1 MHFKDL
7 WRLFMA
13 DNEEFISEFLIEAS
27 ENLEQ
32 LDQDLVALEK
42 NPHDPDR
49 LASIF
54 RTIHTIKG
62 TCGFFGFTKL
72 SNLSHHGEHL
82 LGLLRDGKLQFDEQ
96 LASLLLELVDAIRT
110 FLTAIESTG
119 KEGETTFPDL
129 CQKMDA
135 ACLLAAAT
143 PNNQIE
149 EHPTSTPSSTNNS
162 IQQNDPAAPA
172 PEEQPVVSTPPND
185 QTENDEPLTVAS
197 TDTPSLSESVRSN
210 TTFDSTIRVDVQLL
224 DTIVDLVGELVL
236 ARNQLR
242 TTTTNEPALLDA
254 VNRIHAVTGEL
265 QEVAMKTRMAP
276 IDQLF
281 NKFPRIVRD
290 VAAACDKKV
299 DLLIDGSDTE
309 LDRTL
314 IEKIRDPLTHLIRNA
329 IDHGVE
335 SKDVRSIAGKPTSG
349 TISLRAFQ
357 ESGQVTIEVSDDGAG
372 ISVDAVCKKAVEKGL
387 VTDDAASDMSD
398 ERIFQFIFEPGFSTA
413 AAVTDIS
420 GRGVGMDVVRTN
432 IESIGGTID
441 ITSQR
446 GVGTVVRV
454 RIPLTLAIIPALI
467 VSSNGQRL
475 AIPQAYIQE
484 IVALKRTGTSHLI
497 DGLEGAP
504 VLRLR
509 DRLIPVIY
517 LDKWLGLRD
526 WEKRPT
532 FGTVVVIKVDNHE
545 FGLVVD
551 AVTTSENQHSHA
563 TETTGL
569 WFIVVKAI
577 GSLLAPMGIYSG
589 ATVMGDGSVVLIL
602 DLRGITMAADIPAL
616 TRRAGD
622 LQSTSEKPQAV
633 VQESSRYLV
642 CKTHNGHRFAVPLN
656 QVQRLE
662 SFMESEINHAADSY
676 FVKRNGELTQLI
688 DPDQFLD
695 TSKKIRKKPTG
706 SSVGIILPNELG
718 NKALAVRKIIDV
730 ETGHGPLER
739 TAIKNGLLGTR
750 LVGGSATEVMDI
762 AAASQWSEENL
773 IS

>member
-1 MHFKDL
+1 
-7 WRLFMA
+7 MA

-27 ENLEQ
+27 ENLDQ

-82 LGLLRDGKLQFDEQ
+82 LGLLRDGKLHFDEQ

-110 FLTAIESTG
+110 FLSAIESTG
-119 KEGETTFPDL
+119 KEGDGAFPDL
-129 CQKMDA
+129 CQKLDA
-135 ACLLAAAT
+135 TCLLANDA
-143 PNNQIE
+143 PNNQTE
-149 EHPTSTPSSTNNS
+149 ERLPSPSSSANQSDQPDDRTVS
-162 IQQNDPAAPA
+162 A
-172 PEEQPVVSTPPND
+172 PEERP
-185 QTENDEPLTVAS
+185 VAS
-197 TDTPSLSESVRSN
+197 TTSNDPTEADKLTPEVSHDILSRSESTRSSN
-210 TTFDSTIRVDVQLL
+210 TFDATIRVDVQLL

-242 TTTTNEPALLDA
+242 TTATDEPALLDA
-254 VNRIHAVTGEL
+254 VNRIHTVTGEL

-299 DLLIDGSDTE
+299 NLHIDGSDTE

-329 IDHGVE
+329 IDHGIE
-335 SKDVRSIAGKPTSG
+335 SKDMRSVTGKSTSG
-349 TISLRAFQ
+349 EISLRAFQ

-387 VTDDAASDMSD
+387 VTDDAASTMSD

-413 AAVTDIS
+413 NAVTDIS

-441 ITSQR
+441 ISSQR

-467 VSSNGQRL
+467 ISSGGERL
-475 AIPQAYIQE
+475 AIPQPYIQE
-484 IVALKRTGTSHLI
+484 LVALRKNSTSHMI

-509 DRLIPVIY
+509 DRLIPVVY
-517 LDKWLGLRD
+517 LDRWLGLRD
-526 WEKRPT
+526 WKKRPT
-532 FGTVVVIKVDNHE
+532 SGTVVVVKVDNHE

-551 AVTTSENQHSHA
+551 AVTTSENQHNHA

-569 WFIVVKAI
+569 WFIVVKSI
-577 GSLLAPMGIYSG
+577 SSLLSPMGIYSG

-622 LQSTSEKPQAV
+622 LQSTSEEPREV

-642 CKTHNGHRFAVPLN
+642 CETHNGHRVAVPLN

-662 SFMESEINHAADSY
+662 NFLESEIDPAADAC

-688 DPDQFLD
+688 DPDRILH
-695 TSKKIRKKPTG
+695 TSEELGKDPNG
-706 SSVGIILPNELG
+706 SSLVGIILPNELG
-718 NKALAVRKIIDV
+718 NKALSVRRIIDV
-730 ETGHGPLER
+730 ETGHGPLEK
-739 TAIKNGLLGTR
+739 TATKRGLLGTL

-762 AAASQWSEENL
+762 VAASQWSEEIPL
-773 IS
+773 S

>member
-1 MHFKDL
+1 
-7 WRLFMA
+7 MA

-27 ENLEQ
+27 ENLDQ

-82 LGLLRDGKLQFDEQ
+82 LGLLRDGKLHFDEQ
-96 LASLLLELVDAIRT
+96 MASLLLELVDAIRT

-119 KEGETTFPDL
+119 KEGDAAFPDL

-135 ACLLAAAT
+135 TCLLAAA
-143 PNNQIE
+143 PKNNQTE
-149 EHPTSTPSSTNNS
+149 ECLASPSSSTNQSNQPDDRTTS
-162 IQQNDPAAPA
+162 T
-172 PEEQPVVSTPPND
+172 PEEQPVVSTTSNHPAEADKLAP
-185 QTENDEPLTVAS
+185 VAS
-197 TDTPSLSESVRSN
+197 PDILSRSGSTRSN
-210 TTFDSTIRVDVQLL
+210 NTFDATIRVDVQLL

-242 TTTTNEPALLDA
+242 TTATNEPALLDA
-254 VNRIHAVTGEL
+254 VNRIHTVTGEL

-299 DLLIDGSDTE
+299 NLHIDGSDTE

-329 IDHGVE
+329 IDHGIE
-335 SKDVRSIAGKPTSG
+335 SKDMRSVAGKSTSG
-349 TISLRAFQ
+349 EISLRAFQ

-387 VTDDAASDMSD
+387 VTEDAASAMSD

-413 AAVTDIS
+413 NAVTDIS

-441 ITSQR
+441 ISSQR
-446 GVGTVVRV
+446 GVGTIVRV

-467 VSSNGQRL
+467 ISSGGERL
-475 AIPQAYIQE
+475 AIPQPYIQE
-484 IVALKRTGTSHLI
+484 LVSLRKNGTIHII

-509 DRLIPVIY
+509 DRLIPVVY
-517 LDKWLGLRD
+517 LDRWLGLRD

-532 FGTVVVIKVDNHE
+532 SGTVVVVKVDNHE

-577 GSLLAPMGIYSG
+577 SSLLAPMGIYSG

-622 LQSTSEKPQAV
+622 LQSTSEEPSEV

-642 CKTHNGHRFAVPLN
+642 CETHNGHRVAVPLN

-662 SFMESEINHAADSY
+662 NFLESEIDPAADSR

-688 DPDQFLD
+688 DPDQVLH
-695 TSKKIRKKPTG
+695 TSKELGKEPTG
-706 SSVGIILPNELG
+706 SLVGIILPNELG
-718 NKALAVRKIIDV
+718 NKAIAVRRIIDI
-730 ETGHGPLER
+730 ETGHGPLEK
-739 TAIKNGLLGTR
+739 TATKRGLLGTL
-750 LVGGSATEVMDI
+750 LVGDSATEVMDI
-762 AAASQWSEENL
+762 VSASQWSEENPL
-773 IS
+773 S

>member
-1 MHFKDL
+1 
-7 WRLFMA
+7 MA

-129 CQKMDA
+129 CQKMDE

-185 QTENDEPLTVAS
+185 QTETDEPLTVAS

-335 SKDVRSIAGKPTSG
+335 SKDVRSITGKPTSG

-420 GRGVGMDVVRTN
+420 GRGVGMDVV
-432 IESIGGTID
+432 
-441 ITSQR
+441 
-446 GVGTVVRV
+446 
-454 RIPLTLAIIPALI
+454 
-467 VSSNGQRL
+467 
-475 AIPQAYIQE
+475 
-484 IVALKRTGTSHLI
+484 
-497 DGLEGAP
+497 
-504 VLRLR
+504 
-509 DRLIPVIY
+509 
-517 LDKWLGLRD
+517 
-526 WEKRPT
+526 
-532 FGTVVVIKVDNHE
+532 
-545 FGLVVD
+545 
-551 AVTTSENQHSHA
+551 
-563 TETTGL
+563 
-569 WFIVVKAI
+569 
-577 GSLLAPMGIYSG
+577 
-589 ATVMGDGSVVLIL
+589 
-602 DLRGITMAADIPAL
+602 
-616 TRRAGD
+616 
-622 LQSTSEKPQAV
+622 
-633 VQESSRYLV
+633 
-642 CKTHNGHRFAVPLN
+642 
-656 QVQRLE
+656 
-662 SFMESEINHAADSY
+662 
-676 FVKRNGELTQLI
+676 
-688 DPDQFLD
+688 
-695 TSKKIRKKPTG
+695 
-706 SSVGIILPNELG
+706 
-718 NKALAVRKIIDV
+718 
-730 ETGHGPLER
+730 
-739 TAIKNGLLGTR
+739 
-750 LVGGSATEVMDI
+750 
-762 AAASQWSEENL
+762 
-773 IS
+773 

>member
-1 MHFKDL
+1 
-7 WRLFMA
+7 MA

-27 ENLEQ
+27 ENLDQ

-42 NPHDPDR
+42 NPHAPDR

-82 LGLLRDGKLQFDEQ
+82 LGLLRDGTINFNEQ

-110 FLTAIESTG
+110 FLSSIESTG
-119 KEGETTFPDL
+119 KEGDAAFPDL
-129 CQKMDA
+129 CQKLDA
-135 ACLLAAAT
+135 ACL
-143 PNNQIE
+143 
-149 EHPTSTPSSTNNS
+149 SVDTPSINRREERVASPTESTNQSNQHDDHIVS
-162 IQQNDPAAPA
+162 AHDEDP
-172 PEEQPVVSTPPND
+172 VSSND
-185 QTENDEPLTVAS
+185 QAKADNLVSAQS
-197 TDTPSLSESVRSN
+197 TDTSKNSGSTRASN
-210 TTFDSTIRVDVQLL
+210 SIDATIRVDVQLL

-242 TTTTNEPALLDA
+242 TTATDEPTLLDA
-254 VNRIHAVTGEL
+254 VNRIHTVTGEL

-276 IDQLF
+276 IEQLF

-299 DLLIDGSDTE
+299 NLHIDGSDTE

-329 IDHGVE
+329 IDHGIE
-335 SKDVRSIAGKPTSG
+335 STDVRSTGGKSTSG
-349 TISLRAFQ
+349 EVSLRAFQ

-387 VTDDAASDMSD
+387 VTDDAASGMSD

-413 AAVTDIS
+413 NAVTDIS

-441 ITSQR
+441 ISSQR

-467 VSSNGQRL
+467 VSSGGERL
-475 AIPQAYIQE
+475 AIPQPYIQE
-484 IVALKRTGTSHLI
+484 LVALRKHGTSHRI

-509 DRLIPVIY
+509 DRLIPVVY
-517 LDKWLGLRD
+517 LDRWLGLRD
-526 WEKRPT
+526 WKKRPT
-532 FGTVVVIKVDNHE
+532 SCTVVVVKVDSHE

-577 GSLLAPMGIYSG
+577 SSLLAPMGIYSG

-602 DLRGITMAADIPAL
+602 DLRGITMAADIPAH

-622 LQSTSEKPQAV
+622 LQSTSEGLSEVIK
-633 VQESSRYLV
+633 ESARYLV
-642 CKTHNGHRFAVPLN
+642 CETHYGRRVAVPLN

-662 SFMESEINHAADSY
+662 NFLQSEIDPAGDSC
-676 FVKRNGELTQLI
+676 FVKRDGELTQLI
-688 DPDQFLD
+688 DPDRMLH
-695 TSKKIRKKPTG
+695 TSEKLEKEPTD
-706 SSVGIILPNELG
+706 SSVVGVILPHELG
-718 NKALAVRKIIDV
+718 NKAIAVRRIIDV
-730 ETGHGPLER
+730 ETGHGSLEK
-739 TAIKNGLLGTR
+739 TTTKSGLLGTL
-750 LVGGSATEVMDI
+750 LVGDSATEVLDI
-762 AAASQWSEENL
+762 IAASQWSEESPL
-773 IS
+773 S

>member
-1 MHFKDL
+1 
-7 WRLFMA
+7 MA

-27 ENLEQ
+27 ENLDQ

-82 LGLLRDGKLQFDEQ
+82 LGLLRDGKLHFDEQ
-96 LASLLLELVDAIRT
+96 MASLLLELVDAIRT

-119 KEGETTFPDL
+119 KEGDAAFPDL
-129 CQKMDA
+129 CQKMNA
-135 ACLLAAAT
+135 TCLLAAA
-143 PNNQIE
+143 PHNNQAE
-149 EHPTSTPSSTNNS
+149 ERLTSPSSSTNQSNQPDDRTTSTPEEQTVVSTTS
-162 IQQNDPAAPA
+162 NDPAEADKLTPA
-172 PEEQPVVSTPPND
+172 
-185 QTENDEPLTVAS
+185 AS
-197 TDTPSLSESVRSN
+197 PDILSRSESTRSN
-210 TTFDSTIRVDVQLL
+210 NTFDATIRVDVQLL

-242 TTTTNEPALLDA
+242 TTATNEPALLDA
-254 VNRIHAVTGEL
+254 VNRIHTVTGEL

-299 DLLIDGSDTE
+299 NLHIDGSDTE

-329 IDHGVE
+329 IDHGIE
-335 SKDVRSIAGKPTSG
+335 SKDMRSVAGKSTSG
-349 TISLRAFQ
+349 EISLRAFQ

-387 VTDDAASDMSD
+387 VTEDAASAMSD

-413 AAVTDIS
+413 NAVTDIS

-441 ITSQR
+441 ISSQR

-467 VSSNGQRL
+467 ISSGGERL
-475 AIPQAYIQE
+475 AIPQPYVQE
-484 IVALKRTGTSHLI
+484 LVSLRKNGTIHII

-509 DRLIPVIY
+509 DRLIPVVY
-517 LDKWLGLRD
+517 LDRWLGLRD

-532 FGTVVVIKVDNHE
+532 SGTVVVVKVDNHE

-577 GSLLAPMGIYSG
+577 SSLLAPMGIYSG

-622 LQSTSEKPQAV
+622 LQSTSEEPREV

-642 CKTHNGHRFAVPLN
+642 CETHNGHRVAVPLN

-662 SFMESEINHAADSY
+662 NFLESEIDPAADSR

-688 DPDQFLD
+688 DPDQVLH
-695 TSKKIRKKPTG
+695 TSKELGKKPTE
-706 SSVGIILPNELG
+706 SLVGIILPNELG
-718 NKALAVRKIIDV
+718 NKAIAVRRIIDI
-730 ETGHGPLER
+730 ETGHGPLEK
-739 TAIKNGLLGTR
+739 TATKRGLLGTL
-750 LVGGSATEVMDI
+750 LVGDSATEVMDI
-762 AAASQWSEENL
+762 VSASQWSEENP

>member
-1 MHFKDL
+1 
-7 WRLFMA
+7 MA

-27 ENLEQ
+27 ENLDQ

-42 NPHDPDR
+42 NPHDPNR

-82 LGLLRDGKLQFDEQ
+82 LGLLRDGKFTFNEQ

-110 FLTAIESTG
+110 FLSSIESTG
-119 KEGETTFPDL
+119 KEGDAAFPDL
-129 CQKMDA
+129 CQKLDA
-135 ACLLAAAT
+135 ACL
-143 PNNQIE
+143 
-149 EHPTSTPSSTNNS
+149 
-162 IQQNDPAAPA
+162 
-172 PEEQPVVSTPPND
+172 
-185 QTENDEPLTVAS
+185 S
-197 TDTPSLSESVRSN
+197 TDTPPVRETEERSVASTASTNQSNQPDNQIVSPPVAEPVASITPNDLPEADNSTSGVSPDILSRPESTRSGN
-210 TTFDSTIRVDVQLL
+210 TFDSTIRVDVQLL

-242 TTTTNEPALLDA
+242 TTATDEPALLDA
-254 VNRIHAVTGEL
+254 VNRIHTVTGEL

-290 VAAACDKKV
+290 VASACDKKV
-299 DLLIDGSDTE
+299 NLHIDGSDTE

-329 IDHGVE
+329 IDHGIE
-335 SKDVRSIAGKPTSG
+335 SKDMRSVTGKSASG
-349 TISLRAFQ
+349 EISLRAFQ

-372 ISVDAVCKKAVEKGL
+372 ISVDAVRKKAVEKGL
-387 VTDDAASDMSD
+387 VTDDVASAMSD

-413 AAVTDIS
+413 NAVTDIS

-441 ITSQR
+441 ISSQR
-446 GVGTVVRV
+446 GIGTVVRV

-467 VSSNGQRL
+467 ISSGGERL
-475 AIPQAYIQE
+475 AIPQPYIQE
-484 IVALKRTGTSHLI
+484 LVALRKNGTSHMI

-509 DRLIPVIY
+509 DRLIPVVY
-517 LDKWLGLRD
+517 LDRWLGLRN

-532 FGTVVVIKVDNHE
+532 SGTVVVVKVDNHE

-577 GSLLAPMGIYSG
+577 SSLLAPMGIYSG

-622 LQSTSEKPQAV
+622 LQSTSEEPQDV

-642 CKTHNGHRFAVPLN
+642 CETHNGHRVAVPLN

-662 SFMESEINHAADSY
+662 NFLQSEIDATADSC

-688 DPDQFLD
+688 DPDRVLH
-695 TSKKIRKKPTG
+695 TSEELEKETVG
-706 SSVGIILPNELG
+706 LSLVGIILPNELG
-718 NKALAVRKIIDV
+718 NKALAVRRIIDV
-730 ETGHGPLER
+730 ETGHGQLEK
-739 TAIKNGLLGTR
+739 TAMKSGLLGTL
-750 LVGGSATEVMDI
+750 LVGGSATEVMDVV
-762 AAASQWSEENL
+762 AVSQWSEENPL
-773 IS
+773 L

>member
-1 MHFKDL
+1 
-7 WRLFMA
+7 MA

-27 ENLEQ
+27 ENLDQ

-42 NPHDPDR
+42 NPHDPNR

-82 LGLLRDGKLQFDEQ
+82 LGLLRDGKFTFNEQ

-110 FLTAIESTG
+110 FLSSIESTG
-119 KEGETTFPDL
+119 KEGDAAFPDL
-129 CQKMDA
+129 CQKLDA
-135 ACLLAAAT
+135 ACL
-143 PNNQIE
+143 
-149 EHPTSTPSSTNNS
+149 
-162 IQQNDPAAPA
+162 
-172 PEEQPVVSTPPND
+172 
-185 QTENDEPLTVAS
+185 S
-197 TDTPSLSESVRSN
+197 TDTPSVHETAERTAASTASTNQSNQPDNQIVSAPLAEPVASTTPNDLPEADNSTSGVSSDILSRPESTRSGN
-210 TTFDSTIRVDVQLL
+210 TFDSTIRVDVQLL

-242 TTTTNEPALLDA
+242 TTATDEPALLDA
-254 VNRIHAVTGEL
+254 VNRIHTVTGEL

-290 VAAACDKKV
+290 VASACDKKV
-299 DLLIDGSDTE
+299 NL
-309 LDRTL
+309 
-314 IEKIRDPLTHLIRNA
+314 H
-329 IDHGVE
+329 
-335 SKDVRSIAGKPTSG
+335 IAGG
-349 TISLRAFQ
+349 EISLRAFQ

-372 ISVDAVCKKAVEKGL
+372 ISVDAVRKKAVEKGL
-387 VTDDAASDMSD
+387 VTDDVASAMSD

-413 AAVTDIS
+413 NAVTDIS

-441 ITSQR
+441 ISSQR
-446 GVGTVVRV
+446 GIGTVVRV

-467 VSSNGQRL
+467 ISSGGERL
-475 AIPQAYIQE
+475 AIPQPYIQE
-484 IVALKRTGTSHLI
+484 LVALRKNGTSHMI

-509 DRLIPVIY
+509 DRLIPVVY
-517 LDKWLGLRD
+517 LDRWLGLRN

-532 FGTVVVIKVDNHE
+532 SGTVVVVKVDNHE

-577 GSLLAPMGIYSG
+577 SSLLAPMGIYSG

-622 LQSTSEKPQAV
+622 LQSTSEEPRDV

-642 CKTHNGHRFAVPLN
+642 CETHNGHRVAVPLN

-662 SFMESEINHAADSY
+662 NFLQSEIDATADSC

-688 DPDQFLD
+688 DPDRVLH
-695 TSKKIRKKPTG
+695 TSEELEKETVG
-706 SSVGIILPNELG
+706 LSLVGIILPNELG
-718 NKALAVRKIIDV
+718 NKALAVRRIIDV
-730 ETGHGPLER
+730 ETGHGQLEK
-739 TAIKNGLLGTR
+739 TAMKSGLLGTL
-750 LVGGSATEVMDI
+750 LVGGSATEVMDVV
-762 AAASQWSEENL
+762 AVSQWSEENPL
-773 IS
+773 L

>member
-1 MHFKDL
+1 
-7 WRLFMA
+7 MA

-27 ENLEQ
+27 ENLDQ

-82 LGLLRDGKLQFDEQ
+82 LGLLRDGKLHFDEQ
-96 LASLLLELVDAIRT
+96 MASLLLELVDAIRT

-119 KEGETTFPDL
+119 KEGDAAFPDL

-135 ACLLAAAT
+135 TCLLAAA
-143 PNNQIE
+143 PQSNQTE
-149 EHPTSTPSSTNNS
+149 ECLASPSSSTNQSNQPDDRTTS
-162 IQQNDPAAPA
+162 T
-172 PEEQPVVSTPPND
+172 PEEQPVVSTTSNHPAEADKLAP
-185 QTENDEPLTVAS
+185 VAS
-197 TDTPSLSESVRSN
+197 PDILSRSGSTRSN
-210 TTFDSTIRVDVQLL
+210 NTFDATIRVDVQLL

-242 TTTTNEPALLDA
+242 TTATNEPALLDA
-254 VNRIHAVTGEL
+254 VNRIHTVTGEL

-299 DLLIDGSDTE
+299 NLHIDGSDTE

-329 IDHGVE
+329 IDHGIE
-335 SKDVRSIAGKPTSG
+335 SKDMRSVAGKSTSG
-349 TISLRAFQ
+349 EISLRAFQ

-387 VTDDAASDMSD
+387 VTEDAASAMSD

-413 AAVTDIS
+413 NAVTDIS

-441 ITSQR
+441 ISSQR
-446 GVGTVVRV
+446 GVGTIVRV

-467 VSSNGQRL
+467 ISSGGERL
-475 AIPQAYIQE
+475 AIPQPYIQE
-484 IVALKRTGTSHLI
+484 LVSLRKNGTTHII

-509 DRLIPVIY
+509 DRLIPVVY
-517 LDKWLGLRD
+517 LDRWLGLRD

-532 FGTVVVIKVDNHE
+532 SGTVVVVKVDNHE

-569 WFIVVKAI
+569 SFIVVKAI
-577 GSLLAPMGIYSG
+577 SSLLAPMGIYSG

-622 LQSTSEKPQAV
+622 LQSTSEEPSEV

-642 CKTHNGHRFAVPLN
+642 CETHNGHRVAVPLN

-662 SFMESEINHAADSY
+662 NFLESEIDPAADSR

-688 DPDQFLD
+688 DPDQVLH
-695 TSKKIRKKPTG
+695 TSKELGKEPTG
-706 SSVGIILPNELG
+706 SLVGIILPNELG
-718 NKALAVRKIIDV
+718 NKAIAVRRIIDI
-730 ETGHGPLER
+730 ETGHGPLEK
-739 TAIKNGLLGTR
+739 TATKRGLLGTL
-750 LVGGSATEVMDI
+750 LVGDSATEVMDI
-762 AAASQWSEENL
+762 VSASQWSEENPL
-773 IS
+773 S

>member
-1 MHFKDL
+1 
-7 WRLFMA
+7 MA

-27 ENLEQ
+27 ENLDQ

-82 LGLLRDGKLQFDEQ
+82 LGLLRDGKLHFDEQ

-119 KEGETTFPDL
+119 KEGDAAFPDL

-135 ACLLAAAT
+135 TCLLAAAP
-143 PNNQIE
+143 PNNQTE
-149 EHPTSTPSSTNNS
+149 ERLASPSSSTNQSNQPDDRTTSTPEKNSVVSTTS
-162 IQQNDPAAPA
+162 NDPAEANKLTPA
-172 PEEQPVVSTPPND
+172 
-185 QTENDEPLTVAS
+185 AS
-197 TDTPSLSESVRSN
+197 PDILSRSESTRSTN
-210 TTFDSTIRVDVQLL
+210 TFDATIRVDVQLL

-242 TTTTNEPALLDA
+242 TTATNEPALLDA
-254 VNRIHAVTGEL
+254 VNRIHTVTGEL

-299 DLLIDGSDTE
+299 NLHIDGSDTE

-329 IDHGVE
+329 IDHGIE
-335 SKDVRSIAGKPTSG
+335 SKDMRSVAGKSTSG
-349 TISLRAFQ
+349 EISLRAFQ

-387 VTDDAASDMSD
+387 VTEDAASAMSD

-413 AAVTDIS
+413 NAVTDIS

-441 ITSQR
+441 ISSQR
-446 GVGTVVRV
+446 GVGTIVRV

-467 VSSNGQRL
+467 ISSGGERL
-475 AIPQAYIQE
+475 AIPQPYIQE
-484 IVALKRTGTSHLI
+484 LISLRKNGAIHII

-509 DRLIPVIY
+509 DRLIPVVY
-517 LDKWLGLRD
+517 LDRWLGLRD

-532 FGTVVVIKVDNHE
+532 SGTVVVVKVDNHE

-551 AVTTSENQHSHA
+551 AVTTSENQHRHA

-577 GSLLAPMGIYSG
+577 SSLLAPMGIYSG

-622 LQSTSEKPQAV
+622 LQSTSEEPREV

-642 CKTHNGHRFAVPLN
+642 CETHNGHRVAVPLN

-662 SFMESEINHAADSY
+662 NFLESEIDPAADSR

-688 DPDQFLD
+688 DPDQVLH
-695 TSKKIRKKPTG
+695 TSKELGKEPTG
-706 SSVGIILPNELG
+706 SLVGIILPNELG
-718 NKALAVRKIIDV
+718 NKAIAVRRIIDI
-730 ETGHGPLER
+730 ETGHGPLEK
-739 TAIKNGLLGTR
+739 TATKRGLLGTL
-750 LVGGSATEVMDI
+750 LVGDSATEVMDI
-762 AAASQWSEENL
+762 VSASQWSEENPL
-773 IS
+773 S

>member
-1 MHFKDL
+1 MHSKDL

-27 ENLEQ
+27 ENLDQ

-42 NPHDPDR
+42 NPNNSDR

-62 TCGFFGFTKL
+62 TCGFFGFSKL
-72 SNLSHHGEHL
+72 SKLSHHGEHL

-96 LASLLLELVDAIRT
+96 LASLLLELVDAIRI

-119 KEGETTFPDL
+119 KEGDATFSDL
-129 CQKMDA
+129 CQRMDA
-135 ACLLAAAT
+135 ACLLAATA
-143 PNNQIE
+143 PNNQVE
-149 EHPTSTPSSTNNS
+149 ERPISTPTSIKHSDRSNGHTVS
-162 IQQNDPAAPA
+162 A
-172 PEEQPVVSTPPND
+172 PEEQPVAAITPNAR
-185 QTENDEPLTVAS
+185 TEADEQIPTAS
-197 TDTPSLSESVRSN
+197 TDTLSLSEGTRTN
-210 TTFDSTIRVDVQLL
+210 AAFDSTIRVDVQLL
-224 DTIVDLVGELVL
+224 NTIVDLVGELVL

-242 TTTTNEPALLDA
+242 TTATNEPSLLDA

-290 VAAACDKKV
+290 LAAACDKKV
-299 DLLIDGSDTE
+299 DLHIDGSDTE

-329 IDHGVE
+329 IDHGIE
-335 SKDVRSIAGKPTSG
+335 SKDLRSIAGKPSFG
-349 TISLRAFQ
+349 TIALRAFQ

-372 ISVDAVCKKAVEKGL
+372 ISVDAVCKKAVAKGL
-387 VTDDAASDMSD
+387 VTSDVASAMSD

-413 AAVTDIS
+413 KAVTDIS

-441 ITSQR
+441 ISSRR
-446 GVGTVVRV
+446 GAGTVVRV

-467 VSSNGQRL
+467 VSSGGERL
-475 AIPQAYIQE
+475 AIPQSYIQE
-484 IVALKRTGTSHLI
+484 IVGLKRTGTNHFI

-526 WEKRPT
+526 WEKRPAS
-532 FGTVVVIKVDNHE
+532 GTVVVVRVDNHE

-563 TETTGL
+563 TETNGL

-577 GSLLAPMGIYSG
+577 SSLLAPMGIFSG

-602 DLRGITMAADIPAL
+602 DLRGITKAADIPAL
-616 TRRAGD
+616 TLRAGD
-622 LQSTSEKPQAV
+622 LESTSEKLQDAT
-633 VQESSRYLV
+633 QESSRYLV
-642 CKTHNGHRFAVPLN
+642 CETHNGNRVAFPLH
-656 QVQRLE
+656 QVERLE
-662 SFMESEINHAADSY
+662 NFLESEIDPAADSY
-676 FVKRNGELTQLI
+676 FVKRNGELTRLI
-688 DPDQFLD
+688 YPDRFLRPL
-695 TSKKIRKKPTG
+695 KELRKRSTG
-706 SSVGIILPNELG
+706 SVVGVILPDELG
-718 NKALAVRKIIDV
+718 NKAIAVRRIIDV
-730 ETGHGPLER
+730 ETGHGPLEK
-739 TAIKNGLLGTR
+739 TTSKPCLLGTL
-750 LVGGSATEVMDI
+750 LVGGSTTEVMDI
-762 AAASQWSEENL
+762 VSVSQKSEENPH
-773 IS
+773 S

>member
-1 MHFKDL
+1 
-7 WRLFMA
+7 MA

-27 ENLEQ
+27 ENLDQ

-82 LGLLRDGKLQFDEQ
+82 LGLLRDGKLHFDEQ
-96 LASLLLELVDAIRT
+96 MASLLLELVDAIRT

-119 KEGETTFPDL
+119 KEGDAAFPDL

-135 ACLLAAAT
+135 TCLLAAA
-143 PNNQIE
+143 PKNNQTE
-149 EHPTSTPSSTNNS
+149 ECLASPSSSTNQSNQPDDRTTS
-162 IQQNDPAAPA
+162 T
-172 PEEQPVVSTPPND
+172 PEEQPVVSTTSNHPAEADKLAP
-185 QTENDEPLTVAS
+185 VAS
-197 TDTPSLSESVRSN
+197 PDILSRSGSTRSN
-210 TTFDSTIRVDVQLL
+210 NTFDATIRVDVQLL

-242 TTTTNEPALLDA
+242 TTATNEPALLDA
-254 VNRIHAVTGEL
+254 VNRIHTVTGEL

-299 DLLIDGSDTE
+299 NLHIDGSDTE

-329 IDHGVE
+329 IDHGIE
-335 SKDVRSIAGKPTSG
+335 SKDMRSVAGKSTSG
-349 TISLRAFQ
+349 EISLRAFQ

-387 VTDDAASDMSD
+387 VTEDAASAMSD

-413 AAVTDIS
+413 NAVTDIS

-441 ITSQR
+441 ISSQR
-446 GVGTVVRV
+446 GVGTIVRV

-467 VSSNGQRL
+467 ISSGGERL
-475 AIPQAYIQE
+475 AIPQPYIQE
-484 IVALKRTGTSHLI
+484 LVSLRKNGTIHII

-509 DRLIPVIY
+509 DRLIPVVY
-517 LDKWLGLRD
+517 LDRWLGLRD

-532 FGTVVVIKVDNHE
+532 SGTVVVVKVDNHE

-569 WFIVVKAI
+569 SFIVVKAI
-577 GSLLAPMGIYSG
+577 SSLLAPMGIYSG

-622 LQSTSEKPQAV
+622 LQSTSEEPSEV

-642 CKTHNGHRFAVPLN
+642 CETHNGHRVAVPLN

-662 SFMESEINHAADSY
+662 NFLESEIDPAADSR

-688 DPDQFLD
+688 DPDQVLH
-695 TSKKIRKKPTG
+695 TSKELGKEPTG
-706 SSVGIILPNELG
+706 SLVGIILPNELG
-718 NKALAVRKIIDV
+718 NKAIAVRRIIDI
-730 ETGHGPLER
+730 ETGHGPLEK
-739 TAIKNGLLGTR
+739 TATKRGLLGTL
-750 LVGGSATEVMDI
+750 LVGNSATEVMDI
-762 AAASQWSEENL
+762 VSASQWSEENPL
-773 IS
+773 S

>member
-1 MHFKDL
+1 
-7 WRLFMA
+7 MA

-27 ENLEQ
+27 ENLDQ

-82 LGLLRDGKLQFDEQ
+82 LGLLRDGKLHFDEQ
-96 LASLLLELVDAIRT
+96 MASLLLELVDAIRT

-119 KEGETTFPDL
+119 KEGDAAFPDL

-135 ACLLAAAT
+135 TCLLAAA
-143 PNNQIE
+143 PQSNQTE
-149 EHPTSTPSSTNNS
+149 ECLASPSSSTNQSNQPDDRTTS
-162 IQQNDPAAPA
+162 T
-172 PEEQPVVSTPPND
+172 PEEQPVVSTTSNHPAAEADKSAP
-185 QTENDEPLTVAS
+185 VAS
-197 TDTPSLSESVRSN
+197 PDILSRSESTRSN
-210 TTFDSTIRVDVQLL
+210 NTFDATIRVDVQLL

-242 TTTTNEPALLDA
+242 TTATNEPALLDA
-254 VNRIHAVTGEL
+254 VNRIHTVTGEL

-290 VAAACDKKV
+290 VAAACDKKAN
-299 DLLIDGSDTE
+299 LHIDGSDTE

-329 IDHGVE
+329 IDHGIE
-335 SKDVRSIAGKPTSG
+335 SKDMRSVAGKSTSG
-349 TISLRAFQ
+349 EISLRAFQ

-387 VTDDAASDMSD
+387 VTEDAASAMSD

-413 AAVTDIS
+413 NAVTDIS

-441 ITSQR
+441 ISSQR
-446 GVGTVVRV
+446 GVGTIVRV

-467 VSSNGQRL
+467 ISSGGERL
-475 AIPQAYIQE
+475 AIPQPYIQE
-484 IVALKRTGTSHLI
+484 LVSLRKNGTIHII

-509 DRLIPVIY
+509 DRLIPVVY
-517 LDKWLGLRD
+517 LDRWLGLRD

-532 FGTVVVIKVDNHE
+532 SGTVVVVKVDNHE

-577 GSLLAPMGIYSG
+577 SSLLAPMGIYSG

-622 LQSTSEKPQAV
+622 LQSTSEEPSEV

-642 CKTHNGHRFAVPLN
+642 CETHNGHRVAVPLN

-662 SFMESEINHAADSY
+662 NFLESEIDPAADSR

-688 DPDQFLD
+688 NPDQVLH
-695 TSKKIRKKPTG
+695 TSKELGKEPTG
-706 SSVGIILPNELG
+706 SLVGIILSNELG
-718 NKALAVRKIIDV
+718 NKAIAVRRIIDI
-730 ETGHGPLER
+730 ETGHGPLEK
-739 TAIKNGLLGTR
+739 TATKRGLLGTL
-750 LVGGSATEVMDI
+750 LVGDSATEVMDI
-762 AAASQWSEENL
+762 VSASQWSEENPL
-773 IS
+773 S

>member
-1 MHFKDL
+1 
-7 WRLFMA
+7 MA

-27 ENLEQ
+27 ENLDQ

-82 LGLLRDGKLQFDEQ
+82 LGLLRDGKLHFDEQ
-96 LASLLLELVDAIRT
+96 MASLLLELVDAIRT

-119 KEGETTFPDL
+119 KEGDAAFPAL

-135 ACLLAAAT
+135 TCLLAAAP
-143 PNNQIE
+143 PNNQTE
-149 EHPTSTPSSTNNS
+149 ERLASPSSSTNQSNQPDDRTTS
-162 IQQNDPAAPA
+162 T
-172 PEEQPVVSTPPND
+172 PEEQPVVSTTSNHPAEADKLAP
-185 QTENDEPLTVAS
+185 VAS
-197 TDTPSLSESVRSN
+197 PDILSRSGSTRSN
-210 TTFDSTIRVDVQLL
+210 NTFDATIRVDVQLL

-242 TTTTNEPALLDA
+242 TTATNEPALLDA
-254 VNRIHAVTGEL
+254 VNRIHTVTGEL

-299 DLLIDGSDTE
+299 NLHIDGSDTE

-329 IDHGVE
+329 IDHGIE
-335 SKDVRSIAGKPTSG
+335 SKDMRSVAGKSTSG
-349 TISLRAFQ
+349 EISLRAFQ

-387 VTDDAASDMSD
+387 VTEDAASAMSD

-413 AAVTDIS
+413 NAVTDIS

-441 ITSQR
+441 ISSQR
-446 GVGTVVRV
+446 GVGTIVRV

-467 VSSNGQRL
+467 ISSGGERL
-475 AIPQAYIQE
+475 AIPQPYIQE
-484 IVALKRTGTSHLI
+484 LVSLRKNGTIHII

-509 DRLIPVIY
+509 DRLIPVVY
-517 LDKWLGLRD
+517 LDRWLGLRD

-532 FGTVVVIKVDNHE
+532 SGTVVVVKVDNHE

-569 WFIVVKAI
+569 SFIVVKAI
-577 GSLLAPMGIYSG
+577 SSLLAPMGIYSG

-622 LQSTSEKPQAV
+622 LQSTSEEPSEV

-642 CKTHNGHRFAVPLN
+642 CETHNGHRVAVPLN

-662 SFMESEINHAADSY
+662 NFLESEIDPAADSR

-688 DPDQFLD
+688 DPDQVLH
-695 TSKKIRKKPTG
+695 TSKELGKEPTG
-706 SSVGIILPNELG
+706 SLVGIILPNELG
-718 NKALAVRKIIDV
+718 NKAIAVRRIIDI
-730 ETGHGPLER
+730 ETGHGPLEK
-739 TAIKNGLLGTR
+739 TATKRGLLGTL
-750 LVGGSATEVMDI
+750 LVGNSATEVMDI
-762 AAASQWSEENL
+762 VSASQWSEENPL
-773 IS
+773 S

>member
-1 MHFKDL
+1 
-7 WRLFMA
+7 MA

-27 ENLEQ
+27 ENLDQ

-82 LGLLRDGKLQFDEQ
+82 LGLLRDGKLHFDEQ
-96 LASLLLELVDAIRT
+96 MASLLLELVDAIRT

-119 KEGETTFPDL
+119 KEGDAAFPDL

-135 ACLLAAAT
+135 TCLLAAA
-143 PNNQIE
+143 PQSNQTE
-149 EHPTSTPSSTNNS
+149 ECLASPSSSTNQSNQPDDRTTS
-162 IQQNDPAAPA
+162 T
-172 PEEQPVVSTPPND
+172 PEEQPVVSTTSNHPAEADKLAP
-185 QTENDEPLTVAS
+185 VAS
-197 TDTPSLSESVRSN
+197 PDILSRSGSTRSN
-210 TTFDSTIRVDVQLL
+210 NTFDATIRVDVQLL

-242 TTTTNEPALLDA
+242 TTATNEPALLDA
-254 VNRIHAVTGEL
+254 VNRIHTVTGEL

-299 DLLIDGSDTE
+299 NLHIDGSDTE

-329 IDHGVE
+329 IDHGIE
-335 SKDVRSIAGKPTSG
+335 SKDMRSVAGKSTSG
-349 TISLRAFQ
+349 EISLRAFQ

-387 VTDDAASDMSD
+387 VTEDAASAMSD

-413 AAVTDIS
+413 NAVTDIS

-441 ITSQR
+441 ISSQR
-446 GVGTVVRV
+446 GVGTIVRV

-467 VSSNGQRL
+467 ISSGGERL
-475 AIPQAYIQE
+475 AIPQPYIQE
-484 IVALKRTGTSHLI
+484 LVSLRKNGTIHII

-509 DRLIPVIY
+509 DRLIPVVY
-517 LDKWLGLRD
+517 LDRWLGLRD

-532 FGTVVVIKVDNHE
+532 SGTVVVVKVDNHE

-569 WFIVVKAI
+569 SFIVVKAI
-577 GSLLAPMGIYSG
+577 SSLLAPMGIYSG

-622 LQSTSEKPQAV
+622 LQSTSEEPSEV

-642 CKTHNGHRFAVPLN
+642 CETHNGHRVAVPLN

-662 SFMESEINHAADSY
+662 NFLESEIDPAADSR

-688 DPDQFLD
+688 DPDQVLH
-695 TSKKIRKKPTG
+695 TSKELGKEPTG
-706 SSVGIILPNELG
+706 SLVGIILSNELG
-718 NKALAVRKIIDV
+718 NKAIAVRRIIDI
-730 ETGHGPLER
+730 ETGHGPLEK
-739 TAIKNGLLGTR
+739 TATKRGLLGTL
-750 LVGGSATEVMDI
+750 LVGDSATEVMDI
-762 AAASQWSEENL
+762 VSASQWSEENPL
-773 IS
+773 S

>member
-1 MHFKDL
+1 
-7 WRLFMA
+7 MA

-27 ENLEQ
+27 ENLDQ

-82 LGLLRDGKLQFDEQ
+82 LGLLRDGKLHFDEQ
-96 LASLLLELVDAIRT
+96 MASLLLELVDAIRT

-119 KEGETTFPDL
+119 KEGDAAFPDL

-135 ACLLAAAT
+135 TCLLAAA
-143 PNNQIE
+143 PQSNQTE
-149 EHPTSTPSSTNNS
+149 ECLASPSSSTNQSNQPDDRTTS
-162 IQQNDPAAPA
+162 T
-172 PEEQPVVSTPPND
+172 PEEQPVVSTTSNHPAEADKLAP
-185 QTENDEPLTVAS
+185 VAS
-197 TDTPSLSESVRSN
+197 PDILSRSESTRSN
-210 TTFDSTIRVDVQLL
+210 NTFDATIRVDVQLL

-242 TTTTNEPALLDA
+242 TTATNEPALLDA
-254 VNRIHAVTGEL
+254 VNRIHTVTGEL

-299 DLLIDGSDTE
+299 NLHIDGSDTE

-329 IDHGVE
+329 IDHGIE
-335 SKDVRSIAGKPTSG
+335 SKDMRSVAGKSTSG
-349 TISLRAFQ
+349 EISLRAFQ

-387 VTDDAASDMSD
+387 VTEDAASAMSD

-413 AAVTDIS
+413 NAVTDIS

-441 ITSQR
+441 ISSQR
-446 GVGTVVRV
+446 GVGTIVRV

-467 VSSNGQRL
+467 ISSGGERL
-475 AIPQAYIQE
+475 AIPQPYIQE
-484 IVALKRTGTSHLI
+484 LVSLRKNGTIHII

-509 DRLIPVIY
+509 DRLIPVVY
-517 LDKWLGLRD
+517 LDRWLGLRD

-532 FGTVVVIKVDNHE
+532 SGTVVVVKVDNHE

-569 WFIVVKAI
+569 SFIVVKAI
-577 GSLLAPMGIYSG
+577 SSLLAPMGIYSG

-622 LQSTSEKPQAV
+622 LQSTSEEPSEV

-642 CKTHNGHRFAVPLN
+642 CETHNGHRVAVPLN

-662 SFMESEINHAADSY
+662 NFLESEIDPAADSR

-688 DPDQFLD
+688 DPDQVLH
-695 TSKKIRKKPTG
+695 TSKELGKEPTG
-706 SSVGIILPNELG
+706 SLVGIILPNELG
-718 NKALAVRKIIDV
+718 NKAIAVRRIIDI
-730 ETGHGPLER
+730 ETGHGPLEK
-739 TAIKNGLLGTR
+739 TATKRGLLGTL
-750 LVGGSATEVMDI
+750 LVGDSATEVMDI
-762 AAASQWSEENL
+762 VSASQWSEENPL
-773 IS
+773 S

>member
-1 MHFKDL
+1 M
-7 WRLFMA
+7 
-13 DNEEFISEFLIEAS
+13 
-27 ENLEQ
+27 
-32 LDQDLVALEK
+32 
-42 NPHDPDR
+42 
-49 LASIF
+49 
-54 RTIHTIKG
+54 
-62 TCGFFGFTKL
+62 
-72 SNLSHHGEHL
+72 
-82 LGLLRDGKLQFDEQ
+82 
-96 LASLLLELVDAIRT
+96 
-110 FLTAIESTG
+110 
-119 KEGETTFPDL
+119 
-129 CQKMDA
+129 
-135 ACLLAAAT
+135 
-143 PNNQIE
+143 
-149 EHPTSTPSSTNNS
+149 
-162 IQQNDPAAPA
+162 
-172 PEEQPVVSTPPND
+172 
-185 QTENDEPLTVAS
+185 
-197 TDTPSLSESVRSN
+197 
-210 TTFDSTIRVDVQLL
+210 
-224 DTIVDLVGELVL
+224 
-236 ARNQLR
+236 
-242 TTTTNEPALLDA
+242 
-254 VNRIHAVTGEL
+254 
-265 QEVAMKTRMAP
+265 
-276 IDQLF
+276 
-281 NKFPRIVRD
+281 
-290 VAAACDKKV
+290 
-299 DLLIDGSDTE
+299 
-309 LDRTL
+309 
-314 IEKIRDPLTHLIRNA
+314 
-329 IDHGVE
+329 
-335 SKDVRSIAGKPTSG
+335 
-349 TISLRAFQ
+349 
-357 ESGQVTIEVSDDGAG
+357 
-372 ISVDAVCKKAVEKGL
+372 CKKAVEKGL

-577 GSLLAPMGIYSG
+577 SSLLAPMGIYSG

-662 SFMESEINHAADSY
+662 SFVESEINHAADSY

>member
-1 MHFKDL
+1 
-7 WRLFMA
+7 MA

-27 ENLEQ
+27 ENLDQ

-49 LASIF
+49 LGSIF

-82 LGLLRDGKLQFDEQ
+82 LGLLRDGKLHFDEQ
-96 LASLLLELVDAIRT
+96 MASLLLELVDAIRT

-119 KEGETTFPDL
+119 KEGDAAFPDL

-135 ACLLAAAT
+135 TCLLAAA
-143 PNNQIE
+143 PHNNQTE
-149 EHPTSTPSSTNNS
+149 ERLTSPSSSTNQSNQPDDRTTS
-162 IQQNDPAAPA
+162 T
-172 PEEQPVVSTPPND
+172 PEEQPVVSTTSNHPAEAD
-185 QTENDEPLTVAS
+185 KLTPAAS
-197 TDTPSLSESVRSN
+197 PDILSRSESTRSTN
-210 TTFDSTIRVDVQLL
+210 TFDATIRVDVQLL

-242 TTTTNEPALLDA
+242 TTATNEPALLDA
-254 VNRIHAVTGEL
+254 VNRIHTVTGEL

-290 VAAACDKKV
+290 VAAACNKKV
-299 DLLIDGSDTE
+299 NLHIDGSDTE

-329 IDHGVE
+329 IDHGIE
-335 SKDVRSIAGKPTSG
+335 SKDMRSVAGKSTSG
-349 TISLRAFQ
+349 EISLRAFQ

-387 VTDDAASDMSD
+387 VTEDAASAMSD

-413 AAVTDIS
+413 NAVTDIS

-441 ITSQR
+441 ISSQR
-446 GVGTVVRV
+446 GVGTIVRV

-467 VSSNGQRL
+467 ISSGGERL
-475 AIPQAYIQE
+475 AIPQPYIQE
-484 IVALKRTGTSHLI
+484 LVSLRKNGTIHII
-497 DGLEGAP
+497 DGLKGAP

-509 DRLIPVIY
+509 DRLIPVVY
-517 LDKWLGLRD
+517 LDRWLGLRD
-526 WEKRPT
+526 WGKRPT
-532 FGTVVVIKVDNHE
+532 SGTVVVVKVDNHE

-577 GSLLAPMGIYSG
+577 SSLLAPMGIYSG

-622 LQSTSEKPQAV
+622 LQSTSEEPREV

-642 CKTHNGHRFAVPLN
+642 CETHNGHRVAVPLN

-662 SFMESEINHAADSY
+662 NFLESEIDPAADSR

-688 DPDQFLD
+688 DPDQVLH
-695 TSKKIRKKPTG
+695 TSKELGKEPTG
-706 SSVGIILPNELG
+706 SLVGIILPNELG
-718 NKALAVRKIIDV
+718 NKAIAVRRIIDI
-730 ETGHGPLER
+730 ETGHGPLEK
-739 TAIKNGLLGTR
+739 TATKRGLLGTL
-750 LVGGSATEVMDI
+750 LVGDSATEVMDI
-762 AAASQWSEENL
+762 VSASQWSEENPL
-773 IS
+773 S

>member
-1 MHFKDL
+1 
-7 WRLFMA
+7 MA

-27 ENLEQ
+27 ENLDQ

-82 LGLLRDGKLQFDEQ
+82 LGLLRDGKLHFDEQ
-96 LASLLLELVDAIRT
+96 MASLLLELVDAIRT

-119 KEGETTFPDL
+119 KEGDAAFPDL

-135 ACLLAAAT
+135 TCLLAAA
-143 PNNQIE
+143 PKNNQTE
-149 EHPTSTPSSTNNS
+149 ECLASPSSSTNQSNQPDDRTTS
-162 IQQNDPAAPA
+162 T
-172 PEEQPVVSTPPND
+172 PEEQPVVSTTSNHPAAEADKSAP
-185 QTENDEPLTVAS
+185 VAS
-197 TDTPSLSESVRSN
+197 PDILSRSESTRSN
-210 TTFDSTIRVDVQLL
+210 NTFDATIRVDVQLL

-242 TTTTNEPALLDA
+242 TTATNEPALLDA
-254 VNRIHAVTGEL
+254 VNRIHTVTGEL

-299 DLLIDGSDTE
+299 NLHIDGSDTE

-329 IDHGVE
+329 IDHGIE
-335 SKDVRSIAGKPTSG
+335 SKDMRSVAGKSTSG
-349 TISLRAFQ
+349 EISLRAFQ

-387 VTDDAASDMSD
+387 VTEDAASAMSD

-413 AAVTDIS
+413 NAVTDIS

-441 ITSQR
+441 ISSQR
-446 GVGTVVRV
+446 GVGTIVRV

-467 VSSNGQRL
+467 ISSGGERL
-475 AIPQAYIQE
+475 AIPQPYIQE
-484 IVALKRTGTSHLI
+484 LVSLRKNGTIHII

-509 DRLIPVIY
+509 DRLIPVVY
-517 LDKWLGLRD
+517 LDRWLGLRD

-532 FGTVVVIKVDNHE
+532 SGTVVVVKVDNHE

-569 WFIVVKAI
+569 SFIVVKAI
-577 GSLLAPMGIYSG
+577 SSLLAPMGIYSG

-622 LQSTSEKPQAV
+622 LQSTSEEPSEV

-642 CKTHNGHRFAVPLN
+642 CETHNGHRVAVPLN

-662 SFMESEINHAADSY
+662 NFLESEIDPAADSR

-688 DPDQFLD
+688 DPDQVLH
-695 TSKKIRKKPTG
+695 TSKELGKEPTG
-706 SSVGIILPNELG
+706 SLVGIILPNELG
-718 NKALAVRKIIDV
+718 NKAIAVRRIIDI
-730 ETGHGPLER
+730 ETGHGPLEK
-739 TAIKNGLLGTR
+739 TATKRGLLGTL
-750 LVGGSATEVMDI
+750 LVGNSATEVMDI
-762 AAASQWSEENL
+762 VSASQWSEENPL
-773 IS
+773 S

>member
-1 MHFKDL
+1 
-7 WRLFMA
+7 MA

-27 ENLEQ
+27 ENLDQ

-82 LGLLRDGKLQFDEQ
+82 LGLLRDGKLHFDEQ
-96 LASLLLELVDAIRT
+96 MASLLLELVDAIRT

-119 KEGETTFPDL
+119 KEGDAAFPDL

-135 ACLLAAAT
+135 TCLLAAA
-143 PNNQIE
+143 PKNNQTE
-149 EHPTSTPSSTNNS
+149 ECLASPSSSTNQSNQPDDRTTS
-162 IQQNDPAAPA
+162 T
-172 PEEQPVVSTPPND
+172 PEEQPVVSTTSNHPAEADKSAPA
-185 QTENDEPLTVAS
+185 AS
-197 TDTPSLSESVRSN
+197 PDILSRSESTRSN
-210 TTFDSTIRVDVQLL
+210 NTFDATIRVDVQLL

-242 TTTTNEPALLDA
+242 TTATNEPALLDA
-254 VNRIHAVTGEL
+254 VNRIHTVTGEL

-299 DLLIDGSDTE
+299 NLHIDGSDTE

-329 IDHGVE
+329 IDHGIE
-335 SKDVRSIAGKPTSG
+335 SKDMRSVAGKSTSG
-349 TISLRAFQ
+349 EISLRAFQ

-387 VTDDAASDMSD
+387 VTEDAASAMSD

-413 AAVTDIS
+413 NAVTDIS

-441 ITSQR
+441 ISSQR
-446 GVGTVVRV
+446 GVGTIVRV

-467 VSSNGQRL
+467 ISSGGERL
-475 AIPQAYIQE
+475 AIPQPYIQE
-484 IVALKRTGTSHLI
+484 LVSLRKNGTIHII

-509 DRLIPVIY
+509 DRLIPVVY
-517 LDKWLGLRD
+517 LDRWLGLRD

-532 FGTVVVIKVDNHE
+532 SGTVVVVKVDNHE

-577 GSLLAPMGIYSG
+577 SSLLAPMGIYSG

-622 LQSTSEKPQAV
+622 LQSTSEEPSEV

-642 CKTHNGHRFAVPLN
+642 CETHNGHRVAVPLN

-662 SFMESEINHAADSY
+662 NFLESEIDPAADSR

-688 DPDQFLD
+688 DPDQVLH
-695 TSKKIRKKPTG
+695 TSKELGKEPTG
-706 SSVGIILPNELG
+706 SLVGIILPNELG
-718 NKALAVRKIIDV
+718 NKAIAVRRIIDI
-730 ETGHGPLER
+730 ETGHGPLEK
-739 TAIKNGLLGTR
+739 TATKRGLLGTL
-750 LVGGSATEVMDI
+750 LVGDSATEVMDI
-762 AAASQWSEENL
+762 VSASQWSEENPL
-773 IS
+773 S

>member
-1 MHFKDL
+1 
-7 WRLFMA
+7 MA

-27 ENLEQ
+27 ENLDQ

-82 LGLLRDGKLQFDEQ
+82 LGLLRDGKLHFDEQ
-96 LASLLLELVDAIRT
+96 MASLLLELVDAIRT

-119 KEGETTFPDL
+119 KEGDAAFPDL

-135 ACLLAAAT
+135 TCLLAAA
-143 PNNQIE
+143 PKNNQTE
-149 EHPTSTPSSTNNS
+149 ECLASPSSSTNQSNQPDDRTTS
-162 IQQNDPAAPA
+162 T
-172 PEEQPVVSTPPND
+172 PEEQPVVSTTSNHPAEADKLAP
-185 QTENDEPLTVAS
+185 VAS
-197 TDTPSLSESVRSN
+197 PDILSRSGSTRSN
-210 TTFDSTIRVDVQLL
+210 NTFDATIRVDVQLL

-242 TTTTNEPALLDA
+242 TTATNEPALLDA
-254 VNRIHAVTGEL
+254 VNRIHTVTGEL

-299 DLLIDGSDTE
+299 NLHIDGSDTE

-329 IDHGVE
+329 IDHGIE
-335 SKDVRSIAGKPTSG
+335 SKDMRSVAGKSTSG
-349 TISLRAFQ
+349 EISLRAFQ

-387 VTDDAASDMSD
+387 VTEDAASAMSD

-413 AAVTDIS
+413 NAVTDIS

-441 ITSQR
+441 ISSQR
-446 GVGTVVRV
+446 GVGTIVRV

-467 VSSNGQRL
+467 ISSGGERL
-475 AIPQAYIQE
+475 AIPQPYIQE
-484 IVALKRTGTSHLI
+484 LVSLRKNGTIHII

-509 DRLIPVIY
+509 DRLIPVVY
-517 LDKWLGLRD
+517 LDRWLGLRD

-532 FGTVVVIKVDNHE
+532 SGTVVVVKVDNHE

-569 WFIVVKAI
+569 SFIVVKAI
-577 GSLLAPMGIYSG
+577 SSLLAPMGIYSG

-622 LQSTSEKPQAV
+622 LQSTSEEPSEV

-642 CKTHNGHRFAVPLN
+642 CETHNGHRVAVPLN

-662 SFMESEINHAADSY
+662 NFLESEIDPAADSR

-688 DPDQFLD
+688 DPDQVLH
-695 TSKKIRKKPTG
+695 TSKELGKEPTG
-706 SSVGIILPNELG
+706 SLVGIILPNELG
-718 NKALAVRKIIDV
+718 NKAIAVRRIIDI
-730 ETGHGPLER
+730 ETGHGPLEK
-739 TAIKNGLLGTR
+739 TATKRGLLGTL
-750 LVGGSATEVMDI
+750 LVGDSATEVMDI
-762 AAASQWSEENL
+762 VSASQWSEENPL
-773 IS
+773 S

>member
-1 MHFKDL
+1 
-7 WRLFMA
+7 MA

-27 ENLEQ
+27 ENLDQ

-42 NPHDPDR
+42 NPHDPNR

-82 LGLLRDGKLQFDEQ
+82 LGLLRDGKFTFNEQ

-110 FLTAIESTG
+110 FLSSIESTG
-119 KEGETTFPDL
+119 KEGDAAFPDL
-129 CQKMDA
+129 CQKLDA
-135 ACLLAAAT
+135 ACL
-143 PNNQIE
+143 
-149 EHPTSTPSSTNNS
+149 
-162 IQQNDPAAPA
+162 
-172 PEEQPVVSTPPND
+172 
-185 QTENDEPLTVAS
+185 S
-197 TDTPSLSESVRSN
+197 TDTPSVHETAERTAASTASTNQSNQPDNQIVSAPLAEPVASTTPNDLPEADNSTSGVSSDILSRPESTRSGN
-210 TTFDSTIRVDVQLL
+210 TFDSTIRVDVQLL

-242 TTTTNEPALLDA
+242 TTATDEPALLDA
-254 VNRIHAVTGEL
+254 VNRIHTVTGEL

-290 VAAACDKKV
+290 VASACDKKV
-299 DLLIDGSDTE
+299 NLHIDGSDTE

-329 IDHGVE
+329 IDHGIE
-335 SKDVRSIAGKPTSG
+335 SKDMRSVTGKSASG
-349 TISLRAFQ
+349 EISLRAFQ

-372 ISVDAVCKKAVEKGL
+372 ISVDAVRKKAVEKGL
-387 VTDDAASDMSD
+387 VKDDVASAMSD

-413 AAVTDIS
+413 NAVTDIS

-441 ITSQR
+441 ISSQR
-446 GVGTVVRV
+446 GIGTVVRV

-467 VSSNGQRL
+467 ISSGGERL
-475 AIPQAYIQE
+475 AIPQPYIQE
-484 IVALKRTGTSHLI
+484 LVALRKNGTSHMI

-509 DRLIPVIY
+509 DRLIPVVY
-517 LDKWLGLRD
+517 LDRWLGLRN

-532 FGTVVVIKVDNHE
+532 SGTVVVVKVDNHE

-577 GSLLAPMGIYSG
+577 SSLLAPMGIYSG

-622 LQSTSEKPQAV
+622 LQSTSEEPRDV

-642 CKTHNGHRFAVPLN
+642 CETHNGHRVAVPLN

-662 SFMESEINHAADSY
+662 NFLQSEIDATADSC

-688 DPDQFLD
+688 DPDRVLH
-695 TSKKIRKKPTG
+695 TSEELEKETVG
-706 SSVGIILPNELG
+706 LSLVGIILPNELG
-718 NKALAVRKIIDV
+718 NKALAVRRIIDV
-730 ETGHGPLER
+730 ETGHGQLEK
-739 TAIKNGLLGTR
+739 TAMKSGLLGTL
-750 LVGGSATEVMDI
+750 LVGGSATEVMDVV
-762 AAASQWSEENL
+762 AVSQWSEENPL
-773 IS
+773 L

>member
-1 MHFKDL
+1 
-7 WRLFMA
+7 MA

-27 ENLEQ
+27 ENLDQ

-42 NPHDPDR
+42 NPHDPNR

-82 LGLLRDGKLQFDEQ
+82 LGLLRDGKFTFNEQ

-110 FLTAIESTG
+110 FLSSIESTG
-119 KEGETTFPDL
+119 KEGDAAFPDL
-129 CQKMDA
+129 CQKLDA
-135 ACLLAAAT
+135 ACL
-143 PNNQIE
+143 
-149 EHPTSTPSSTNNS
+149 
-162 IQQNDPAAPA
+162 
-172 PEEQPVVSTPPND
+172 
-185 QTENDEPLTVAS
+185 S
-197 TDTPSLSESVRSN
+197 TDTPSVHETEERSVASTASTNQSNQPDNQIVSPPVAEPVASITPNDLPEADNSTSGVSPDILSRPESIRSGN
-210 TTFDSTIRVDVQLL
+210 TFDSTIRVDVQLL

-242 TTTTNEPALLDA
+242 TTATDEPALLDA
-254 VNRIHAVTGEL
+254 VNRIHTVTGEL

-290 VAAACDKKV
+290 VASACDKKV
-299 DLLIDGSDTE
+299 NLHIDGSDTE

-329 IDHGVE
+329 IDHGIE
-335 SKDVRSIAGKPTSG
+335 SKDMRSVTGKPALG
-349 TISLRAFQ
+349 EISLRAFQ

-372 ISVDAVCKKAVEKGL
+372 ISVDAVRKKAVEKGL
-387 VTDDAASDMSD
+387 VTDDVASAMSD

-413 AAVTDIS
+413 NAVTDIS

-441 ITSQR
+441 ISSQR
-446 GVGTVVRV
+446 GTGTIVRV

-467 VSSNGQRL
+467 ISSGGERL
-475 AIPQAYIQE
+475 AIPQPYIQE
-484 IVALKRTGTSHLI
+484 LVALRKNGTSHMI

-509 DRLIPVIY
+509 DRLIPVVY
-517 LDKWLGLRD
+517 LDRWLGLRN

-532 FGTVVVIKVDNHE
+532 SGTVIVVKVDNHE

-577 GSLLAPMGIYSG
+577 SSLLAPMGIYSG

-622 LQSTSEKPQAV
+622 LQSTSKEPQDV

-642 CKTHNGHRFAVPLN
+642 CETHNGHRVAVPLN

-662 SFMESEINHAADSY
+662 NFLQSEIDATADSC

-688 DPDQFLD
+688 DPDRVLH
-695 TSKKIRKKPTG
+695 TSEELEKETVG
-706 SSVGIILPNELG
+706 LSLVGIILPNELG
-718 NKALAVRKIIDV
+718 NKAIAVRRIIDV
-730 ETGHGPLER
+730 ETGHGQLEK
-739 TAIKNGLLGTR
+739 TAMKSGLLGTL
-750 LVGGSATEVMDI
+750 LVGGSATEVMDVV
-762 AAASQWSEENL
+762 AVSQWSEENPL
-773 IS
+773 L

>member
-1 MHFKDL
+1 
-7 WRLFMA
+7 MA

-27 ENLEQ
+27 ENLDQ

-82 LGLLRDGKLQFDEQ
+82 LGLLRDGKLHFDEQ
-96 LASLLLELVDAIRT
+96 MASLLLELVDAIRT

-119 KEGETTFPDL
+119 KEGDAAFPDL

-135 ACLLAAAT
+135 TCLLAAA
-143 PNNQIE
+143 PKNNQTE
-149 EHPTSTPSSTNNS
+149 ECLASPSSSTNQSNQPDDRTTS
-162 IQQNDPAAPA
+162 T
-172 PEEQPVVSTPPND
+172 PEEQPVVSTTSNHPAEADKLAP
-185 QTENDEPLTVAS
+185 VAS
-197 TDTPSLSESVRSN
+197 PDILSRSGSTRSN
-210 TTFDSTIRVDVQLL
+210 NTFDATIRVDVQLL

-242 TTTTNEPALLDA
+242 TTATNEPALLDA
-254 VNRIHAVTGEL
+254 VNRIHTVTGEL

-299 DLLIDGSDTE
+299 NLHIDGSDTE

-329 IDHGVE
+329 IDHGIE
-335 SKDVRSIAGKPTSG
+335 SKDMRSVAGKSTSG
-349 TISLRAFQ
+349 EISLRAFQ

-387 VTDDAASDMSD
+387 VTEDAASAMSD

-413 AAVTDIS
+413 NAVTDIS

-441 ITSQR
+441 ISSQR
-446 GVGTVVRV
+446 GVGTIVRV

-467 VSSNGQRL
+467 ISSGGERL
-475 AIPQAYIQE
+475 AIPQPYIQE
-484 IVALKRTGTSHLI
+484 LVSLRKNGTTHII

-509 DRLIPVIY
+509 DRLIPVVY
-517 LDKWLGLRD
+517 LDRWLGLRD

-532 FGTVVVIKVDNHE
+532 SGTVVVVKVDNHE

-569 WFIVVKAI
+569 SFIVVKAI
-577 GSLLAPMGIYSG
+577 SSLLAPMGIYSG

-622 LQSTSEKPQAV
+622 LQSTSEEPSEV

-642 CKTHNGHRFAVPLN
+642 CETHNGHRVAVPLN

-662 SFMESEINHAADSY
+662 NFLESEIDPAADSR

-688 DPDQFLD
+688 DPDQVLH
-695 TSKKIRKKPTG
+695 TSKELGKEPTG
-706 SSVGIILPNELG
+706 SLVGIILPNELG
-718 NKALAVRKIIDV
+718 NKAIAVRRIIDI
-730 ETGHGPLER
+730 ETGHGPLEK
-739 TAIKNGLLGTR
+739 TATKRGLLGTL
-750 LVGGSATEVMDI
+750 LVGDSATEVMDI
-762 AAASQWSEENL
+762 VSASQWSEENPL
-773 IS
+773 S

>member
-1 MHFKDL
+1 
-7 WRLFMA
+7 MA

-27 ENLEQ
+27 ENLDQ

-82 LGLLRDGKLQFDEQ
+82 LGLLRDGKLHFDEQ
-96 LASLLLELVDAIRT
+96 MASLLLELVDAIRT

-119 KEGETTFPDL
+119 KEGDAAFPDL

-135 ACLLAAAT
+135 TCLLAAA
-143 PNNQIE
+143 PQNNQTE
-149 EHPTSTPSSTNNS
+149 ECLASPSSSTNQSNQPDDRTTS
-162 IQQNDPAAPA
+162 T
-172 PEEQPVVSTPPND
+172 PEEQPVVSTTSNHPAEADKLAP
-185 QTENDEPLTVAS
+185 VAS
-197 TDTPSLSESVRSN
+197 PDILSRSGSTRSN
-210 TTFDSTIRVDVQLL
+210 NTFDATIRVDVQLL

-242 TTTTNEPALLDA
+242 TTATNEPALLDA
-254 VNRIHAVTGEL
+254 VNRIHTVTGEL

-299 DLLIDGSDTE
+299 NLHIDGSDTE

-329 IDHGVE
+329 IDHGIE
-335 SKDVRSIAGKPTSG
+335 SKDMRSVAGKSTSG
-349 TISLRAFQ
+349 EISLRAFQ

-387 VTDDAASDMSD
+387 VTEDAASAMSD

-413 AAVTDIS
+413 NAVTDIS

-441 ITSQR
+441 ISSQR
-446 GVGTVVRV
+446 GVGTIVRV

-467 VSSNGQRL
+467 ISSGGERL
-475 AIPQAYIQE
+475 AIPQPYIQE
-484 IVALKRTGTSHLI
+484 LVSLRKNGTIHII

-509 DRLIPVIY
+509 DRLIPVVY
-517 LDKWLGLRD
+517 LDRWLGLRD

-532 FGTVVVIKVDNHE
+532 SGTVVVVKVDNHE

-569 WFIVVKAI
+569 SFIVVKAI
-577 GSLLAPMGIYSG
+577 SSLLAPMGIYSG

-622 LQSTSEKPQAV
+622 LQSTSEEPSEV

-642 CKTHNGHRFAVPLN
+642 CETHNGHRVAVPLN

-662 SFMESEINHAADSY
+662 NFLESEIDPAADSR

-688 DPDQFLD
+688 DPDQVLH
-695 TSKKIRKKPTG
+695 TSKELGKEPTG
-706 SSVGIILPNELG
+706 SLVGIILPNELG
-718 NKALAVRKIIDV
+718 NKAIAVRRIIDI
-730 ETGHGPLER
+730 ETGHGPLEK
-739 TAIKNGLLGTR
+739 TATKRGLLGTL
-750 LVGGSATEVMDI
+750 LVGDSATEVMDI
-762 AAASQWSEENL
+762 VSASQWSEENPL
-773 IS
+773 S